1 MEQIGK
7 NTEITQSGQA
17 IRINLS
23 AFTGLNALFSCSLGP
38 ASTTKMLINSAG
50 IKVLRDGR
58 SLLDSVMFTHPVTT
72 IINKA
77 AVQSHDL
84 LGDGVCTF
92 VVFGSLVFQNAF
104 GLVTSGQNVLKVN
117 EAILRDLNLL
127 MEMINGEK
135 VALTDG
141 DLKKMLF
148 YVLNTKMD
156 EDMAQH
162 FTDVVLKAYRPNL
175 QMVETMKM
183 DGDASESTVI
193 DGLVLDHGGRH
204 PMMPKEVEKA
214 CILISNI
221 SLEYEKPEINT
232 NLYFKSAAEREKFV
246 AGEREILNK
255 KIDRILELKKSVEG
269 MGKKLVLMTERG
281 IDLPSLDR
289 LKGML
294 CLRRVKRR
302 NLERLLRLCGGRLV
316 TATDDVRM
324 ECLGYTGSITVKEEK
339 DKAYTFVTKA
349 PYTGCSTVL
358 IYGSNSYEMDRV
370 QVALK
375 SALKIV
381 ELTKNAPFYVR
392 GGPTNF
398 KRWSEQLSAANQGR
412 TAVSEALYQLYKT
425 IRADDGNVV
434 DCFVGLSRTLFNA
447 GMVSST
453 LLMVDEIIKAGKSV
467 KEEKNEQ
474 S

>member
-23 AFTGLNALFSCSLGP
+23 AFSGLNALFSSSLGP

-58 SLLDSVMFTHPVTT
+58 SILDSVMFTHPVTT

-92 VVFGSLVFQNAF
+92 VVFASLVFQNAF
-104 GLVTSGQNVLKVN
+104 AQIASGQNVLKVN
-117 EAILRDLNLL
+117 ERILKDLNLL
-127 MEMINGEK
+127 TEIMGAQK
-135 VALTDG
+135 VALAEE
-141 DLKKMLF
+141 DLSKLLF
-148 YVLNTKMD
+148 YVLNTKMGRD
-156 EDMAQH
+156 AAHH
-162 FTDVVLKAYRPNL
+162 FTQIVLNAYRPNL
-175 QMVETMKM
+175 QMVEILKM
-183 DGDASESTVI
+183 DGDLADSAAI
-193 DGLVLDHGGRH
+193 DGLVLDHAGRH
-204 PMMPKEVEKA
+204 PMMPREVLKA
-214 CILISNI
+214 CILICNI

-232 NLYFKSAAEREKFV
+232 SLHFKSAAERESFV
-246 AGEREILNK
+246 AGERAILNR
-255 KIDRILELKKSVEG
+255 KIDRILELKSAVESA
-269 MGKKLVLMTERG
+269 GKKLVLMTERG
-281 IDLPSLDR
+281 IDLPALDR
-289 LKGML
+289 LQGML

-316 TATDDVRM
+316 SAADDVRM
-324 ECLGYTGSITVKEEK
+324 ECLGYAGSILVKEYK
-339 DKAYTFVTKA
+339 DKAYTYVTKA
-349 PYTGCSTVL
+349 PYTGCSTIV
-358 IYGSNSYEMDRV
+358 IHGTNSYEMERV
-370 QVALK
+370 QIALK
-375 SALKIV
+375 SALKMV
-381 ELTKNAPFYVR
+381 ELVKSAPFYVK
-392 GGPTNF
+392 GGPMNY
-398 KRWSEQLSAANQGR
+398 KRWSEQLSAVNKGR
-412 TAVSEALYQLYKT
+412 TAVSEALYQLYNT
-425 IRADDGNVV
+425 IRADDEDVM

-453 LLMVDEIIKAGKSV
+453 LLMVDEIIRAGKSV